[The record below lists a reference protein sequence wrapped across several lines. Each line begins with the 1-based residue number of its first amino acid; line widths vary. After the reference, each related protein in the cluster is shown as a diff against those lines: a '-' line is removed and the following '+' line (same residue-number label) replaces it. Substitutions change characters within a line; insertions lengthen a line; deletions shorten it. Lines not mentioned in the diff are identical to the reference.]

1 MIFGLFGGLF
11 GWKAKKLIKIRVGV
25 GPDFGR
31 IPCVLQW
38 FLGPEPLFWGGS
50 GAPFWGL
57 LGAIFWQF
65 LENLEI
71 LLFEPFFWFCD
82 PFFLHSLC
90 VSVSVPVSASVCVCV
105 WVRVCTDKR
114 GREPRRQAQGD
125 SGGPKSGTRDQ
136 QLGTR
141 RSSWVL
147 LEAYANLQARWRIS
161 ARPPGRGGCGRAAL
175 DLYSRFVL

>member
-1 MIFGLFGGLF
+1 MFYNGFLARNPYFG
-11 GWKAKKLIKIRVGV
+11 
-25 GPDFGR
+25 
-31 IPCVLQW
+31 
-38 FLGPEPLFWGGS
+38 GGS

-105 WVRVCTDKR
+105 WDLVQDDPHGIYGKHMRPCKR
-114 GREPRRQAQGD
+114 GGGYLRARQVGGDAGAQHWIIF
-125 SGGPKSGTRDQ
+125 SGLLFTFWRHGPFSG
-136 QLGTR
+136 
-141 RSSWVL
+141 
-147 LEAYANLQARWRIS
+147 
-161 ARPPGRGGCGRAAL
+161 PPGALGPFSDPPGGWLTSFCASSGCL
-175 DLYSRFVL
+175 VPFLY

>member
-1 MIFGLFGGLF
+1 MF
-11 GWKAKKLIKIRVGV
+11 R
-25 GPDFGR
+25 
-31 IPCVLQW
+31 
-38 FLGPEPLFWGGS
+38 
-50 GAPFWGL
+50 
-57 LGAIFWQF
+57 
-65 LENLEI
+65 
-71 LLFEPFFWFCD
+71 FCD
-82 PFFLHSLC
+82 PFFVHSLC

-125 SGGPKSGTRDQ
+125 SGGQKSGTRDQ

-175 DLYSRFVL
+175 DSLLLDPAISSSVTSAHSMGTCPLAVLSSITISRQGNLKKLFRVFCREGVIYS